1 MSRTWIVAFD
11 FSELANVALERA
23 AEIMTALGGG
33 RLLVAH
39 VHSNSSGRLG
49 ADGVTFRPGFADLDE
64 VFVNEARG
72 NIAAHVDPIAARH
85 PTLDVG
91 VRLERG
97 DAADTLR
104 DLAER
109 EGAEMI
115 VCGSHGRRGIERF
128 LLGSVAER
136 IVRMADMPVMVIKG
150 KALK

>member
-11 FSELANVALERA
+11 FSELANVAFERA
-23 AEIMTALGGG
+23 AEILTALGGG

-39 VHSNSSGRLG
+39 IHSNTSGRLG
-49 ADGVTFRPGFADLDE
+49 ADGVTFRPGFAELDD
-64 VFVNEARG
+64 VFVKEARG
-72 NIAAHVDPIAARH
+72 NIAAHVRPLAARH
-85 PTLDVG
+85 PNLEVE

-97 DAADTLR
+97 DAADTLH

-136 IVRMADMPVMVIKG
+136 IMRMAEVPVMIIKG
-150 KALK
+150 KVKA